1 MIPFSLFLGIHVYS
15 EYGSRY
21 LAEKLSQFGF
31 CKGYHEILRYEK
43 NVALTSETR
52 ELFINENQTAAVA
65 INNADDNPANLDERD
80 TVHTMGMILTLSPAE
95 SNGRLSIPPNIVSNA
110 QLSKLSSN
118 LIFNFSSE
126 GVKQLVSLKY
136 KGYIIPA
143 VCDKYDKLD
152 CFWK

>member
-1 MIPFSLFLGIHVYS
+1 
-15 EYGSRY
+15 
-21 LAEKLSQFGF
+21 
-31 CKGYHEILRYEK
+31 
-43 NVALTSETR
+43 
-52 ELFINENQTAAVA
+52 
-65 INNADDNPANLDERD
+65 
-80 TVHTMGMILTLSPAE
+80 MGMILTLSPAE
-95 SNGRLSIPPNIVSNA
+95 SNGRLSIAPNIVSNA